1 MSRHR
6 GRLLI
11 YLDLEADGLNP
22 TRIWCVVTRENGVS
36 QVHTNRTT
44 LCEALAGSVSVC
56 GHNLIGYDLP
66 VLERLW
72 GLSVAPERVVDTL
85 VLSRLHDP
93 SRAGGHSLKAWGEML
108 GFPKGDHDDW
118 SCLSTA
124 MIDYCIR
131 DVEVTEAVHQQRVK
145 IGRAHV

>member
-1 MSRHR
+1 M
-6 GRLLI
+6 I
-11 YLDLEADGLNP
+11 YLDLEANGLTP
-22 TRIWCVVTRENGVS
+22 DTIWCAVTRENGVS

-66 VLERLW
+66 VLKRLW

-85 VLSRLHDP
+85 VLSRLYDP

-124 MIDYCIR
+124 MID
-131 DVEVTEAVHQQRVK
+131 
-145 IGRAHV
+145 